1 MGLAGWISGRE
12 GERERD
18 RSFTNSLPFS
28 VIFYVFFFSFFFFN
42 LVIFKTKPKSTKQA
56 NAAISPATAPKCPEL
71 VHRILLGLQFPGRI
85 NAS

>member
-1 MGLAGWISGRE
+1 MKKGMGLAGWISGRRE
-12 GERERD
+12 GEREREY
-18 RSFTNSLPFS
+18 SLPFS
-28 VIFYVFFFSFFFFN
+28 VIFYVFFFSFLN

-56 NAAISPATAPKCPEL
+56 NAAISPATAPKSPEL

>member
-1 MGLAGWISGRE
+1 MGLAGWISGRR
-12 GERERD
+12 EREREY
-18 RSFTNSLPFS
+18 SLPFS
-28 VIFYVFFFSFFFFN
+28 VFFYVFFFFLFPFSN

-56 NAAISPATAPKCPEL
+56 NAAISPATAPKSPEL

>member
-1 MGLAGWISGRE
+1 MGLAGWISGRRE
-12 GERERD
+12 GEREREYMY
-18 RSFTNSLPFS
+18 SLPFS
-28 VIFYVFFFSFFFFN
+28 VIFYIFFSLFPFFN

-56 NAAISPATAPKCPEL
+56 NAAISPAIAPKSPEL